1 MSKLTCPTC
10 ATEYVRKHGRQKYC
24 TAECRP
30 ADKKVQGSCTNCG
43 KQVERAHSGT
53 ARIHGFTCS
62 PECHYQVTW
71 GDRCK
76 LPDNHPALTKK
87 SKVYDMRSPLR
98 KAVEEGAHAQVI
110 AAIKLRTKQDAQ
122 SGCWI
127 WLGRDRGGYP
137 EARIGKKTIAV
148 HRLSLESKMGMTL
161 GDQPAHHIC
170 ASSMCVNPDHLQPVT
185 HRENAAEMLAR
196 TYMERRIIALEAA
209 LQALQP
215 AHPLLAEVGLPTV
228 A

>member
-10 ATEYVRKHGRQKYC
+10 DTEYVRKHGRQKYC

-30 ADKKVQGSCTNCG
+30 ADKKLQGACAACG
-43 KQVERAHSGT
+43 KHVERVQSGT
-53 ARIHGFTCS
+53 PRIHGFTCS

-71 GDRCK
+71 GDRCI
-76 LPDNHPALTKK
+76 LPTTHPARSKK

-110 AAIKLRTKQDAQ
+110 EAIKLKTKRDAK

-127 WLGRDRGGYP
+127 WLGRGNDGYP
-137 EARIGKKTIAV
+137 SVNIGKRTVAV
-148 HRLSLESKMGMTL
+148 HRLSLEAKLGMTL

-196 TYMERRIIALEAA
+196 TYMERRIIALEVA
-209 LQALQP
+209 LRALQP
-215 AHPLLAEVGLPTV
+215 DHSLLAEVGLPV
-228 A
+228 AA